1 MRETTDLGAA
11 SAQGHVVVVVRSLN
25 FVPLFATPGTACSM
39 PGSPVLH
46 YLLEFAQTH
55 VCGILLSH
63 KKERF

>member
-55 VCGILLSH
+55 T
-63 KKERF
+63 

>member
-11 SAQGHVVVVVRSLN
+11 SAQGHVVVRSLN
-25 FVPLFATPGTACSM
+25 FVPLFSTPGTACSM
-39 PGSPVLH
+39 PGCPVLH